1 MRSFLE
7 ELFISVVDKILQ
19 QSNIVG
25 EVNMKRT
32 YEELMQE
39 IEEKWTVENITAVLD
54 EMGIEYELVD
64 EEVEQKVSVNEMK
77 EQKEI
82 KYRLRHKA
90 TGQYVSYLGVE
101 RYKKDSL
108 LPEKIDAIEF
118 VDDYEDAEV
127 YVYEHTE
134 LDKSGKLK
142 FSPME
147 KLELFYSSFFL
158 DVVKFEEDKLYTF
171 YSEDFDMY
179 FDDILVEDYIDEKMV
194 ITLISNNKGKPKGT
208 NNPDV
213 LQIFKSHTN
222 FTRHEVSDLD

>member
-1 MRSFLE
+1 
-7 ELFISVVDKILQ
+7 
-19 QSNIVG
+19 
-25 EVNMKRT
+25 MKRS
-32 YEELMQE
+32 YAELMKE
-39 IEEKWTVENITAVLD
+39 IKEKWTVENITDILD
-54 EMGIEYELVD
+54 EMNIEYELVD
-64 EEVEQKVSVNEMK
+64 EEGEAKVSINEMK
-77 EQKEI
+77 EQNEI
-82 KYRLRHKA
+82 KYKLKHKL
-90 TGQYVSYLGVE
+90 TGQYVSYLGIE
-101 RYKKDSL
+101 RYEKGSL
-108 LPEKIDAIEF
+108 LPEKIEAIEF
-118 VDDYEDAEV
+118 IDDYEDAEM
-127 YVYEHTE
+127 YVYKYTE

-194 ITLISNNKGKPKGT
+194 ITLTSNNKGKPKGT

-213 LQIFKSHTN
+213 LHIFKSHTN